1 MFHISNIIAQ
11 QLYEY
16 PLSWTKSLTYK
27 TYPLASCQ
35 SWKMKWHGMRMW
47 P

>member
-16 PLSWTKSLTYK
+16 PLRSTKSLTDK

-35 SWKMKWHGMRMW
+35 CCKNEMA
-47 P
+47 PVAEVT